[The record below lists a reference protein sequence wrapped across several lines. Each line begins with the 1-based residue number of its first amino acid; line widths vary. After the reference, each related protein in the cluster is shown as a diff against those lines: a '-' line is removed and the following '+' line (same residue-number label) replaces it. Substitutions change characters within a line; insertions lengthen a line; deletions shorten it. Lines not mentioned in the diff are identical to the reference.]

1 MSKTPSD
8 KLHRLVRSL
17 SAPEKRYFRI
27 FIRGKTER
35 DSKYLQLFEVLASM
49 GEFNEEEVKKQ
60 VYKNRPIP
68 ERTVYPQLKAYLYNL
83 VIKCLQTFDEQHST
97 EHRLNQMLQG
107 VAVLFKRGHYDDCH
121 DLLHKA
127 ARLAHLYE
135 AFAQQL
141 EVIRWQKQL
150 AYTRMD
156 ADYLHKNL
164 EQLLFDEQRILDQMR
179 NAADYR
185 KAFFQVYATTL
196 QRASQHRGEGQARHL
211 QSIVNQEVFS
221 TPDLAIS
228 HKARVMYYR
237 TLNIYHYG
245 ALQFDAFYETGKT
258 LIALLESQPH
268 FLRESLSD
276 YIAALSNL
284 ILSCGLLRKYDEV
297 RECLLKLRS
306 LRPITEDDRRKIHR
320 QYFNNL
326 FVLCIYTGEFAEA
339 HQEMERCQQEAALF
353 DPHAYETAS
362 FFYQYALICLGNG
375 DFNGALQHLNH
386 WLSQPRSV
394 EREDLQSLARILLLI
409 LHYEM
414 GNTVLLESLL
424 RSAMRFLQKK
434 NRFSELEKRFM
445 HLIAELMRANTAKE
459 RNVAFQQMQADLE
472 GQAKSPGVPA
482 LLQTFD
488 LSVWLESKISGKTFA
503 TAMREKF
510 KGV

>member
-8 KLHRLVRSL
+8 KLHRLIRSL
-17 SAPEKRYFRI
+17 SVPEKRYFRI

-35 DSKYLQLFEVLASM
+35 DSKYLLMFETLAAM
-49 GEFNEEEVKKQ
+49 EVFDEEEVKKQ
-60 VYKNRPIP
+60 VYRNQPP
-68 ERTVYPQLKAYLYNL
+68 TERTAYPKLKAYLYDL
-83 VIKCLQTFDEQHST
+83 VIKCLQTFDEQRSS
-97 EHRLNQMLQG
+97 EHRLNQLLQG

-127 ARLAHLYE
+127 SRMARQYE
-135 AFAQQL
+135 AFAHQL

-164 EQLLFDEQRILDQMR
+164 EQLLFDEQRVLEQLR

-211 QSIVNQEVFS
+211 QNIVSQEVFS
-221 TPDLAIS
+221 SPDLATS

-245 ALQFDAFYETGKT
+245 AMQFEAFYDTGKT

-297 RECLLKLRS
+297 RECLQKLGSLK
-306 LRPITEDDRRKIHR
+306 PITEDDRRKIHR
-320 QYFNNL
+320 QYFSN
-326 FVLCIYTGEFAEA
+326 FFGLCIYTGEFAEA
-339 HQEMERCQQEAALF
+339 YQEMGRCQREAALF

-362 FFYQYALICLGNG
+362 FYAQYAIICLGNE
-375 DFNGALQHLNH
+375 DFDGALHHLNQ
-386 WLSQPRSV
+386 WLGQPRSV

-409 LHYEM
+409 VHYEM

-434 NRFSELEKRFM
+434 NRFFQLEKRFM
-445 HLIAELMRANTAKE
+445 HLIADLMRAATARE
-459 RNVAFQQMQADLE
+459 RDTAFLKMQEDLE
-472 GQAKSPGVPA
+472 KEAKSPGVRA

-488 LSVWLESKISGKTFA
+488 LGAWLESKLKRQKFA
-503 TAMREKF
+503 EAVREKF
-510 KGV
+510 EGV

>member
-8 KLHRLVRSL
+8 KLYRLVRSL
-17 SAPEKRYFRI
+17 SMAEKRYFRI

-35 DSKYLQLFEVLASM
+35 DSKYLLMFDALANM
-49 GEFNEEEVKKQ
+49 EDFNEEEVKKQ
-60 VYKNRPIP
+60 VYKNQPTLT
-68 ERTVYPQLKAYLYNL
+68 RTAYSQIKSYLYDL
-83 VIKCLQTFDEQHST
+83 IIKCLQSYDEQHSV
-97 EHRLNQMLQG
+97 EHRLSQMLQG
-107 VAVLFKRGHYDDCH
+107 VAVLFKRGHYDDCQ
-121 DLLHKA
+121 DLLRKA
-127 ARLAHLYE
+127 SRIARQHE
-135 AFAQQL
+135 AFSHQL

-156 ADYLHKNL
+156 ADFLHKNL
-164 EQLLFDEQRILDQMR
+164 EQLLFDEQRALEQLR
-179 NAADYR
+179 NTAEYR
-185 KAFFQVYATTL
+185 KAFFQVYTTTL
-196 QRASQHRGEGQARHL
+196 QRASLQRGEGTAKRL
-211 QSIVNQEVFS
+211 QNIVNQEFFNS
-221 TPDLAIS
+221 PDLATS

-237 TLNIYHYG
+237 TLNVYHYG
-245 ALQFDAFYETGKT
+245 AMQFEEFYETGKT

-268 FLRESLSD
+268 FLRENLSD

-297 RECLLKLRS
+297 RECLQKLRL

-339 HQEMERCQQEAALF
+339 HEEMERCQREAALF
-353 DPHAYETAS
+353 DSHAYETAS
-362 FFYQYALICLGNG
+362 FYYQYALICFGNA
-375 DFNGALQHLNH
+375 DFTGALQHLNH

-409 LHYEM
+409 IHYEM

-434 NRFSELEKRFM
+434 NRFFQLEKRFM
-445 HLIAELMRANTAKE
+445 HLITDLMRATTTRE
-459 RNVAFQQMQADLE
+459 RDAAFEKMQEDLE
-472 GQAKSPGVPA
+472 KEGKLPGVRT

-488 LSVWLESKISGKTFA
+488 LGAWLESKLNHQTFA
-503 TAMREKF
+503 AAVREKF
-510 KGV
+510 ERV